1 MGKLRLSDAKFFEKA
16 VRGYDRAESG
26 SIDILISQCS
36 SGVEQRFCKPPVV
49 GSNPATGSVQPLNRG
64 DTKVA
69 NWGRL

>member
-1 MGKLRLSDAKFFEKA
+1 MGIET
-16 VRGYDRAESG
+16 ESG
-26 SIDILISQCS
+26 NFDILISQCS

-49 GSNPATGSVQPLNRG
+49 GSNPATGSVQPLKKGG